1 MLCRLLALTNRQ
13 ENAMSKPEVY
23 YVKAQSRMGKNN
35 ATVGPSQIYAV
46 TKDNPIKDP
55 FELGDKITFKF
66 YEQHKAIGILEE
78 IDPAPAFE
86 LVAAVTEIDPT
97 TPLAVQLT
105 EQGIDHL
112 TLEDIAIYL
121 HSENYIQDL

>member
-1 MLCRLLALTNRQ
+1 MT
-13 ENAMSKPEVY
+13 KPEVY

-55 FELGDKITFKF
+55 FEMGDKITFKF

-78 IDPAPAFE
+78 IDPGPTSV
-86 LVAAVTEIDPT
+86 LTVAEIDPT
-97 TPLAVQLT
+97 TPLAVQLI